1 MIHNKKQSRIL
12 DNSHL
17 IAHIAP
23 KSKMAEEYRAI
34 RTNLQFAIG
43 TDKTR
48 TIIITSPGYGEGK
61 TTTVANLAV
70 SMAQRDEKVLVVD
83 ADLRTPELHAI
94 FGMENKSGLTNVLEG
109 KAALEKVVMQTEI
122 KNVHILTSG
131 PEINN
136 PAEMLS
142 LPSMQNLISKAIEQ
156 YDIILFDSPPLLEV
170 IDANI
175 LASQCDG
182 VLLVLSCY
190 QTASEAVVE
199 ANRALDLTKG
209 KLVGAILNKKV

>member
-1 MIHNKKQSRIL
+1 MILNKKQSRPL
-12 DNSHL
+12 DNSNL
-17 IAHIAP
+17 IAHTAP
-23 KSKMAEEYRAI
+23 NSKVAEEYRTI
-34 RTNLQFAIG
+34 RTNLQFVSEA
-43 TDKTR
+43 DKKR

-61 TTTVANLAV
+61 TITVANLAV
-70 SMAQRDEKVLVVD
+70 SMAQQDEKVLVVD

-94 FGMENKSGLTNVLEG
+94 FGIENKSGLTNILEG
-109 KAALEKVVMQTEI
+109 KATLEKVVIQTEI

-170 IDANI
+170 IDTNI

-182 VLLVLSCY
+182 VLLVVSCY

-199 ANRALDLTKG
+199 AERVLGLSNSRFL
-209 KLVGAILNKKV
+209 GAILNKKV

>member
-1 MIHNKKQSRIL
+1 
-12 DNSHL
+12 
-17 IAHIAP
+17 
-23 KSKMAEEYRAI
+23 
-34 RTNLQFAIG
+34 
-43 TDKTR
+43 
-48 TIIITSPGYGEGK
+48 
-61 TTTVANLAV
+61 
-70 SMAQRDEKVLVVD
+70 MAQQDDKVLVVD

-94 FGMENKSGLTNVLEG
+94 FGVKNKSGLTNILEG
-109 KAALEKVVMQTEI
+109 KATLEKVVSQTEV

-131 PEINN
+131 PEVNN

-170 IDANI
+170 ADTNI

-190 QTASEAVVE
+190 QTASEAAVE
-199 ANRALDLTKG
+199 ADRALELTKG